1 MSSKMLYKTIQVK
14 KKKTIASLL
23 KELGIEN
30 NYFAVLVNNK
40 SVNDLNHELYPQ
52 DKIVI
57 LPKIKGGM

>member
-14 KKKTIASLL
+14 KKKTVSNLL

-30 NYFAVLVNNK
+30 NYFAVLVNNQ
-40 SVNDLNHELYPQ
+40 SVGLNHELIPQ

-57 LPKIKGGM
+57 LPKIKGGT